1 MWRKTS
7 PYTVYLKYINN
18 IIWSSFLSTNG
29 GTYKNS
35 ALYIHNTHLE
45 KLTPSPD
52 KPCMSRVPSLP
63 PKNRVTHV
71 THDFA
76 PWFLPR
82 LVPTNPVAILHHL
95 AIRDL
100 RSPKKHEFS
109 TTSLSTSDGS
119 VKIMISGE
127 NQLPF
132 WKKME
137 NFPLDT
143 TWQKRSNQWLG
154 SNRNDT
160 ATVTSNNNDD
170 EDHKNIDNGT
180 PKQL

>member
-1 MWRKTS
+1 MVEPTKTQHYTYTTHILKNWHPHPTSHVCPVFPPYLRKPSDSCNSWFCSMVFAKACSNEPCGDSS
-7 PYTVYLKYINN
+7 P
-18 IIWSSFLSTNG
+18 
-29 GTYKNS
+29 
-35 ALYIHNTHLE
+35 
-45 KLTPSPD
+45 PCD
-52 KPCMSRVPSLP
+52 KGSEEPQKTWV
-63 PKNRVTHV
+63 
-71 THDFA
+71 F
-76 PWFLPR
+76 
-82 LVPTNPVAILHHL
+82 
-95 AIRDL
+95 
-100 RSPKKHEFS
+100 